1 MSTLLVVDDTESTR
15 LAFAR
20 LLRAEGYDV
29 VTAGSGKDAF
39 RRLET
44 VRPDMILLDVI
55 MPEMDGMEFLELLRS
70 YPAWRELPV
79 IMISALSD
87 PRRIR
92 RAKELG
98 ARDFL
103 IKAGLPIP
111 ELIRLIN
118 ADVHICTPG
127 SGEPVHAHL

>member
-1 MSTLLVVDDTESTR
+1 MPSVLIVDDTESTR
-15 LAFAR
+15 RAFACV
-20 LLRAEGYDV
+20 LRAEGYEV
-29 VTAGSGKDAF
+29 VTASSGTDAL

-55 MPEMDGMEFLELLRS
+55 MPEMDGMEFLELLHS
-70 YPAWRELPV
+70 HPVWRALPV

-98 ARDFL
+98 AKGFL

-118 ADVHICTPG
+118 ADVHNCMPD
-127 SGEPVHAHL
+127 SSEPVHAGI